1 MQHGIWHVTLED
13 VCFRQNFP
21 GGSGSKESAYYA
33 GDPGLTPGPGRSLG
47 EGKWLTTLVF
57 LPGKSHGKGSL
68 VGYRPWSHKESDTTE
83 RLTQQLL
90 PVAVRQN

>member
-33 GDPGLTPGPGRSLG
+33 GAFMSQCRKNSARD
-47 EGKWLTTLVF
+47 KVID
-57 LPGKSHGKGSL
+57 
-68 VGYRPWSHKESDTTE
+68 WSD
-83 RLTQQLL
+83 LL
-90 PVAVRQN
+90 E